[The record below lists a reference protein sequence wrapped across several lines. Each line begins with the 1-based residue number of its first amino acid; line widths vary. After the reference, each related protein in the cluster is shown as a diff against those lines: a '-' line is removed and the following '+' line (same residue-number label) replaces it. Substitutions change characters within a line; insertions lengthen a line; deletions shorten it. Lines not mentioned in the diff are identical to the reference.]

1 MNLKKRF
8 LRHII
13 REGKDDYSGL
23 RRSER
28 GLLVALC
35 LLIALPWSLFFT
47 PRVEAHRPELPR
59 PMRLPQMQKTGQRPD
74 TIPSDSTV
82 MVDAELL
89 VKAEG
94 DSIPPTVVQ
103 ADDYPYGLDGKIPFN
118 PSPTRAIWLSALFP
132 GLGQIYNRR
141 YWKLPIIIGGF
152 MGLGYATNWNNN
164 QYQDYMQ
171 GYRDLLDSDPNT
183 KSYMNFFPPTISEG
197 DLDQEW
203 LKNIFKQRK
212 DYYRRNRDL
221 CIISIVAVY
230 LLCIVD
236 AYIDASMAHFDISP
250 NLSMDV
256 APAMM
261 VSPSPTGRKAA
272 LGLNWALTF

>member
-13 REGKDDYSGL
+13 REEKDDSAGL

-47 PRVEAHRPELPR
+47 PRVEARRPELPR
-59 PMRLPQMQKTGQRPD
+59 PMRLPQMQKPGQRPD

>member
-13 REGKDDYSGL
+13 REGKDDYAGL

-47 PRVEAHRPELPR
+47 PRVEARRPELPR
-59 PMRLPQMQKTGQRPD
+59 PMRLPQMQKPGQRPD